1 MTIIEGMNQLDPES
15 RRLVLRIM
23 ALFSIAALF
32 VSLIPVVVIG
42 LAWHAQ
48 ADNRIQ
54 DNKEAIRRETE
65 IRKATNAQH
74 QAFTRVLEWQGF
86 DGCVADE
93 KRDAVIVSL
102 LNLVPKKQRP
112 AKVQQGIDA
121 LEPVVGDTVC
131 IPPRGARP
139 AGARP

>member
-1 MTIIEGMNQLDPES
+1 VTIIEGMNQLDPES

-54 DNKEAIRRETE
+54 DNKEAIKREAVIRKLADVQRREF
-65 IRKATNAQH
+65 N
-74 QAFTRVLEWQGF
+74 RVLEWQGF

-102 LNLVPKKQRP
+102 LNLVPEKERP
-112 AKVQQGIDA
+112 PKVQQGIDA
-121 LEPVVGDTVC
+121 LEPVNGDTVC

-139 AGARP
+139 EGARP